1 MVLAQGTLR
10 LWPIILVAAA
20 AMLWVRPL
28 GRLVFFAI
36 GLTLFLLL
44 AFTPIVPPGLHGEG
58 FALSFI
64 GLAICAATVL
74 SEAVMRLI
82 RVIGLDWVK

>member
-20 AMLWVRPL
+20 AMLWLRPL

-36 GLTLFLLL
+36 GTLFLLL
-44 AFTPIVPPGLHGEG
+44 ASTPIVPPGLHGEG

-64 GLAICAATVL
+64 GLAICAATML